1 MAIDDTII
9 GRLFQGSIYE
19 HATKWAI
26 PLSILQL
33 ILSFLLM
40 GAISEDYLATNVNLL
55 CNSSNLLV
63 SILMAFCNSSPDLIS
78 NFVAWLSAAKDTDGV
93 KSTADTLALSE
104 VLGSCGTI
112 MFIAVGCILIGFN
125 KIYKEINRQKFER
138 DLSSENNNGNDFTS
152 SSAETAELLAA
163 YGDEMNTSEYK
174 QDLRF
179 LLVPLINKLSND
191 LFFFSIG
198 MGFVLL
204 CCILTSISMFVCI
217 LLLVLYT
224 GFMLNNI
231 RHHKKHGNKTI
242 DYESAVEDVIELQP
256 TSDIFE
262 EGQQQEADNLLK
274 LQAEPS
280 NFFAG
285 DNFEF
290 FLSVLEGDDTNVWRD
305 PVESTIFDSN
315 QGIELQLSNNR
326 VSALRDT
333 HDVSFEHY
341 SDNPLEQNAN
351 QVSPIV
357 YEDLKKHSFGGF
369 QSSIK
374 QYSSL
379 LVENWEKFKK
389 KSTLK
394 KAISVLTVPVLLL
407 VTLTCPRFNRSIP
420 EDNKRFLFLAL
431 QSYMSVFFS
440 FFSFMIFI
448 NKLVIWPLIVFPLT
462 FGSAL
467 LYIQIKMKKKY
478 KKITSL
484 SLNSSFA
491 EFNNDEDMITN
502 DSNQQKAD
510 TSNVFKTMTLLDEF
524 RKELSIFSIVGILNS
539 ILWIVVMSNNLI
551 GTIEYYQEI
560 FNISE
565 TILGM
570 TFFAWGN
577 SVPDILTNVAVLK
590 LYNND
595 VPAQLKNNSTILFK
609 WQVQSLL
616 KYCHISL
623 VTCISSSTINSMIGI
638 GFNALIAICLKKPFK
653 FAWYLTDIS
662 LKTYIH
668 LIITSSS
675 ILVLMLLL
683 AIVLKVTIK
692 YEKIFNKYILDAYFT
707 NKQLLIESIES
718 RQENAL
724 QPDNASGVK
733 GDSLKNFNEINN
745 NQRKLKYK
753 HNKTVK
759 YIGLSLISIW
769 ISVTLINVLV
779 EVVM

>member
-1 MAIDDTII
+1 MAIDDTVI

-19 HATKWAI
+19 HASKWAI
-26 PLSILQL
+26 PLSVFQL
-33 ILSFLLM
+33 LLSFLLM

-78 NFVAWLSAAKDTDGV
+78 NFVAWFSAAKETDGV
-93 KSTADTLALSE
+93 KNTADTLALSE

-125 KIYKEINRQKFER
+125 KIYKDINRQKFER

-152 SSAETAELLAA
+152 NSVETAALLAS
-163 YGDEMNTSEYK
+163 YEDEMSTSEYK
-174 QDLRF
+174 QDLKF

-198 MGFVLL
+198 IAFVLL
-204 CCILTSISMFVCI
+204 CCILSSISMFVCI

-242 DYESAVEDVIELQP
+242 DYEEAVEDVIELQP
-256 TSDIFE
+256 TGDIFE

-274 LQAEPS
+274 LQAQPS
-280 NFFAG
+280 NFFAD

-290 FLSVLEGDDTNVWRD
+290 FLSVLEGDDKNVWRD
-305 PVESTIFDSN
+305 PEETNILDNN
-315 QGIELQLSNNR
+315 QGIELQISNPR
-326 VSALRDT
+326 VSKLRDAL
-333 HDVSFEHY
+333 DGSYEHY
-341 SDNPLEQNAN
+341 SDNPLDQNSNEVA
-351 QVSPIV
+351 PIV
-357 YEDLKKHSFGGF
+357 YEDLKKHPVGFFESLMKQYLSSFGEH
-369 QSSIK
+369 
-374 QYSSL
+374 L
-379 LVENWEKFKK
+379 EKFKK
-389 KSTLK
+389 KSILK
-394 KAISVLTVPVLLL
+394 KAITLATVPVLLL

-420 EDNKRFLFLAL
+420 KDNKTFFFLVL
-431 QSYMSVFFS
+431 QSYVSVFFS
-440 FFSFMIFI
+440 FFSFMVFI
-448 NKLVIWPLIVFPLT
+448 NKLVIWPLVVFPLT

-467 LYIQIKMKKKY
+467 LYTQIKMKKKY

-491 EFNNDEDMITN
+491 DFNNNEDTITN
-502 DSNQQKAD
+502 VDNQHKEE
-510 TSNVFKTMTLLDEF
+510 TSNVFNTMALLDEF
-524 RKELSIFSIVGILNS
+524 RKELSIFSVVGILNS
-539 ILWIVVMSNNLI
+539 ILWIVIMSNNLI

-565 TILGM
+565 TILGL

-577 SVPDILTNVAVLK
+577 SVPDILTNVAILK

-595 VPAQLKNNSTILFK
+595 IPEQIRNNSSILFK
-609 WQVQSLL
+609 WRVQSLL

-638 GFNALIAICLKKPFK
+638 GFNALVAICLKKPFK
-653 FAWYLTDIS
+653 FAWYLQDIS

-668 LIITSSS
+668 LIISSS
-675 ILVLMLLL
+675 STLILMLLL
-683 AIVLKVTIK
+683 AVVLKVSIK
-692 YEKIFNKYILDAYFT
+692 FDNLFNKYILDAYFT
-707 NKQLLIESIES
+707 NKELMIESIES
-718 RQENAL
+718 RDENTL
-724 QPDNASGVK
+724 QPDSAS
-733 GDSLKNFNEINN
+733 SLKADNFNSFNEINSN
-745 NQRKLKYK
+745 IRKVKYK

-769 ISVTLINVLV
+769 VSVTVVNVLV
-779 EVVM
+779 EVIM